1 RAIWALGVRNPFTFA
16 VQPGTGQIYI
26 NDVGENTWE
35 EINVGV
41 AGANYGW
48 STIEGFRT
56 TQTPPANY
64 HDPLFA
70 YHHPTTGADP
80 TTVGRVSAVAP
91 TVSSI
96 RINDGSGQRSMVTS
110 ITVTFTRPVS
120 LDAGAF
126 TLVGRN
132 DAGAGTVVNV
142 ALAPDSFQVATLTF
156 TGAPIVG
163 G

>member
-1 RAIWALGVRNPFTFA
+1 QGDYFFADLGS
-16 VQPGTGQIYI
+16 GTSGGNWIRRL
-26 NDVGENTWE
+26 D
-35 EINVGV
+35 
-41 AGANYGW
+41 AGTANA
-48 STIEGFRT
+48 S
-56 TQTPPANY
+56 
-64 HDPLFA
+64 LFA
-70 YHHPTTGADP
+70 TGLSSPVDLKVGP
-80 TTVGRVSAVAP
+80 DGKLYYLERGNNGRVGRVSAVTP

-142 ALAPDSFQVATLTF
+142 ALSPGSFQVATLTF
-156 TGAPIVG
+156 
-163 G
+163 